1 VKNKVKVV
9 KEKKKEKDSLFKEMK
24 FRSQAAMEYLMTYGW
39 AILII
44 SLAVG
49 VLYSLGLFNPSAMAP
64 NYCVFNGGGF
74 VCKNFSISSSG
85 YLSLTLISNIPVP
98 INITQIDCNAWGNV
112 SSYAYSI
119 PGGVILYPPSV
130 YTLPSSAVQCR
141 DSQGNVVTGIKTVY
155 KGKLVV
161 SYIDTINGFRYY
173 AVGEIQTSLGSI

>member
-9 KEKKKEKDSLFKEMK
+9 KEKKKEKDSLLKEIKFK
-24 FRSQAAMEYLMTYGW
+24 SQAAMEYLMTYGW

-64 NYCVFNGGGF
+64 SYCVFNGGGF
-74 VCKNFSISSSG
+74 VCKNFSISSGG
-85 YLSLTLISNIPVP
+85 YLSLTLISNIPSP
-98 INITQIDCNAWGNV
+98 INVTQIACNAWGNT
-112 SSYAYSI
+112 SYAYTI
-119 PGGVILYPPSV
+119 TGGAILYPSSV

-141 DSQGNVVTGIKTVY
+141 DSKGNVVTGIKTVY

-161 SYIDTINGFRYY
+161 SYIDTTNGFRYY
-173 AVGEIQTSLGSI
+173 AVGDIQTSLGSI